1 MNRGPTVSIG
11 SQGPD
16 VRRLQR
22 LLVEMRLLGFTEI
35 DGLFG
40 PATRR
45 SVEWFQSSQG
55 TTPDGIVGPD
65 TWGALPPDPITP
77 ELDLGSLGPEVS
89 GLQSALVKYRGA
101 GKPTCPG
108 TVDGNF
114 GPRTESAVRAYQR
127 DTGIAVDGVAGDQT
141 WWVPAGAG
149 EATLASLAR
158 LTTV

>member
-22 LLVEMRLLGFTEI
+22 LLVEMRLLGSTEI

-45 SVEWFQSSQG
+45 SVESFQSSQAM
-55 TTPDGIVGPD
+55 TPDGIVGPQ
-65 TWGALPPDPITP
+65 TWRALPPDPITP
-77 ELDLGSLGPEVS
+77 ELDLGSFGPEVS
-89 GLQSALVKYRGA
+89 GLQRALVDYRGA

-108 TVDGNF
+108 AVDGDF

-127 DTGIAVDGVAGDQT
+127 DSGIAVDGIAGDQT

-149 EATLASLAR
+149 EVTLASLAR

>member
-16 VRRLQR
+16 VRRLQK
-22 LLVEMRLLGFTEI
+22 LLVEMRLLDFTEI

-45 SVEWFQSSQG
+45 SVGSFQSSQG
-55 TTPDGIVGPD
+55 LIPDGTVGPH

-77 ELDLGSLGPEVS
+77 ELDLGSSGPEVS
-89 GLQSALVKYRGA
+89 GLQRALLNYRGA

-108 TVDGNF
+108 PVDGDF
-114 GPRTESAVRAYQR
+114 GSRTEGAVRAYQQ
-127 DTGIAVDGVAGDQT
+127 DTGIVADGIAGDQT
-141 WWVPAGAG
+141 WWVPAAAG

>member
-22 LLVEMRLLGFTEI
+22 LLVEMKLLSFTEI

-45 SVEWFQSSQG
+45 SVESFQSSQG
-55 TTPDGIVGPD
+55 LTPDGIVGPHA
-65 TWGALPPDPITP
+65 WGALPPDPITP
-77 ELDLGSLGPEVS
+77 ELDLGSFGPEVC
-89 GLQSALVKYRGA
+89 GLQRALLNYRGA
-101 GKPTCPG
+101 GKPTWPG
-108 TVDGNF
+108 PVDGDF
-114 GPRTESAVRAYQR
+114 GPRTESAVRAYQQ
-127 DTGIAVDGVAGDQT
+127 DNGIAVDGIAGDQT
-141 WWVPAGAG
+141 WWVPAAA
-149 EATLASLAR
+149 ERATLASLAR